1 MPIAISLS
9 PNTQKDD
16 VILALRLL
24 LKPRVWIKGKETI
37 KLENDF
43 KKYLGCPFAF
53 SFDSGRS
60 SLLAILKC
68 LGIGP
73 GDEVLLQAFTCV
85 AVVNPILW
93 VGAKPVFVD
102 IEKDGFNMDPVDL
115 KKKITKRSKVLII
128 QHTFGQP
135 ARLQQILKIARNR
148 RLLVVE
154 DCAQALGAEYQGRK
168 VGTFGIAAIFS
179 FGRDKVISS
188 VFGGMAVTSD
198 SQLGEKLEDFQKN
211 LKFPSKFWVFQQLLH
226 PLAFSL
232 ILPVYN
238 FFNLGKVILVGLQKL
253 HLLSFPVTWEEKRG
267 KKPKSLPLRLPNA
280 LAVLTQNQL
289 KKVEE
294 MNKHRKKIAQFY
306 QRELQGLDLKLP
318 REEKGSKS
326 IFLRFC
332 VKTKNA
338 QSLYGFA
345 KKKKILLGR
354 WYSQIIDP
362 RGTDLQRIGYKM
374 GSCPQAEKTAK
385 VCLNLPTYPRL
396 TFPEAQRVISLIW
409 GFPSKK

>member
-115 KKKITKRSKVLII
+115 KKKITKRSKVLIV

-135 ARLQQILKIARNR
+135 ARLQQILKIARNH

-211 LKFPSKFWVFQQLLH
+211 LKFP
-226 PLAFSL
+226 
-232 ILPVYN
+232 
-238 FFNLGKVILVGLQKL
+238 
-253 HLLSFPVTWEEKRG
+253 
-267 KKPKSLPLRLPNA
+267 
-280 LAVLTQNQL
+280 
-289 KKVEE
+289 
-294 MNKHRKKIAQFY
+294 
-306 QRELQGLDLKLP
+306 
-318 REEKGSKS
+318 
-326 IFLRFC
+326 
-332 VKTKNA
+332 
-338 QSLYGFA
+338 
-345 KKKKILLGR
+345 
-354 WYSQIIDP
+354 
-362 RGTDLQRIGYKM
+362 
-374 GSCPQAEKTAK
+374 
-385 VCLNLPTYPRL
+385 
-396 TFPEAQRVISLIW
+396 
-409 GFPSKK
+409 